1 MVISIDTKKTLDI
14 IKCPLM
20 IQISH
25 KNRRKLPQ
33 LDKEYLP
40 KANFKFNGE
49 KLETFPLRS
58 VQGKDDAPLTTP
70 LQHSTR
76 EKQTGKG
83 NRKHTD
89 W

>member
-1 MVISIDTKKTLDI
+1 
-14 IKCPLM
+14 M
-20 IQISH
+20 IHTISH
-25 KNRRKLPQ
+25 KLRIEENFLN
-33 LDKEYLP
+33 LMEYLP